1 MAFGPHPY
9 PILKVKT
16 PKKLLM
22 EVKDIDGIEILDSRW
37 LDETFVYFLLK
48 EGSPVYIGKS
58 KNLMTRVKD
67 HVRDPRKEFDQI
79 AVKMVPEDI
88 PPDIVESFYIQHFD
102 PPYNNNKG
110 EEPYAHLYETEAEA
124 IKHLKVIWEKTT
136 KKGGQLNRPFEWKRF
151 AERLDRVPDPD
162 CPCVVCVDQLQK
174 LEEETVKQREKDEK
188 EAKLYGEIWDEFDQE
203 EYDKEFKR
211 TGILCIYDNSSGE
224 GHLEVSEELKYE
236 SAIFRLDV
244 LGDWLH
250 DIKELYE
257 EAYKDYEVWAKKIR
271 KEAQKKGHHVGHEP
285 QEGVYDH

>member
-1 MAFGPHPY
+1 M
-9 PILKVKT
+9 KT

-22 EVKDIDGIEILDSRW
+22 EVKDIDGIEILDTRW

-58 KNLMTRVKD
+58 KNLMSRLKD
-67 HVRDPRKEFDQI
+67 HVKDSKKEFDQI
-79 AVKMVPEDI
+79 AVKMIPEDI
-88 PPDIVESFYIQHFD
+88 PPDIVESFYIQHFE
-102 PPYNNNKG
+102 PTHNNNKG

-124 IKHLKVIWEKTT
+124 IKHLKIIWEKTT
-136 KKGGQLNRPFEWKRF
+136 KKRSHLNRPLEWKRF
-151 AERLDRVPDPD
+151 ADRLDRVPDPD

-211 TGILCIYDNSSGE
+211 TGILCIYDNSSAE